1 MLTIVTK
8 YCNSIN
14 IVYSKGV
21 QATIFIMQLLDKKMR
36 VFKLTDS
43 QMELLLDSVEYASQN
58 ENLPLWEQSKINDFN
73 AMKADVFEGY
83 R

>member
-1 MLTIVTK
+1 
-8 YCNSIN
+8 
-14 IVYSKGV
+14 
-21 QATIFIMQLLDKKMR
+21 MQLLDKKMR

-43 QMELLLDSVEYASQN
+43 QMELLLDSVEYASQS
-58 ENLPLWEQSKINDFN
+58 ENLPLWEQSKIDDFD

>member
-1 MLTIVTK
+1 MNL
-8 YCNSIN
+8 S
-14 IVYSKGV
+14 
-21 QATIFIMQLLDKKMR
+21 DKKLR

-58 ENLPLWEQSKINDFN
+58 ENLPLWEQSKIDDFN
-73 AMKADVFEGY
+73 AMKSDIFEGY

>member
-1 MLTIVTK
+1 MLTIVTE

-36 VFKLTDS
+36 GFKLTDS